1 MVSPRF
7 VCFSNTP
14 RKRHKR
20 RSFTRFFSGVLE
32 DGEIASDPEP
42 SPKPVSPSPGD
53 FNDEDLID
61 QIVQK
66 ENEIA
71 QKVKTPPST
80 SKRSNNRSE
89 RRATLR
95 RQETSEPSFS
105 SRNMET
111 SWHSNGNGG
120 ERQMR
125 PSPSEAVIFG
135 INNGQQAIN
144 SDIARLQSLVH
155 HSRDYYPSN
164 IEHYPPIPLSQP
176 CHFFNPPPPSLMS
189 LDLHQQM
196 MLPPPPPAPIIQP
209 ISPTPLPASFHDNYD
224 EVSMEVVSPDE
235 PQPSPNDPFIKPPI
249 QIPLEAVVSLP
260 STSKAVIEDES
271 SLREMLLSQLKQ
283 SKKRNAEKSS
293 SQEKTPK
300 RVRKNSSRLSNSVKN
315 IFEAPVAISPQVPV
329 AKIEKVPLEPTTS
342 ETVVPAETEAP
353 PSEKSS
359 ELSRVDK
366 RAQLDQLLAEISIK
380 FEEERDKVQNANKQG
395 REAVAM
401 AQEAAE
407 LAKKAEE
414 MNKKAT
420 EMRNAC
426 RDATKLG
433 KDEMRRILIEKQKIQ
448 NEIDLMN
455 IDDMEEMDDDAFPE
469 IIISS
474 IKLESTK
481 FVKDEKVGIIES
493 PTPKADP
500 AENTPTQAVE
510 PINIEKEVNESEVV
524 VEKKETDVVVE
535 NKNDEIQNESVEGE
549 DEYEEVEEPP
559 STPLNPT
566 PDLIL
571 NDVVSD
577 PIVNQAAA
585 REAALDKEQSLRKR
599 LLDKFGRTGN
609 SPDVT
614 SVVSSSIPDRPE
626 QCRTL
631 LLKMCKF
638 ELNGRCERPRD
649 CKHLHLHDVT
659 DAEQQAQLLEGLFRE
674 AFKYNES
681 DIGSSTRRLFSVILP
696 PVTRSYRNPRPF
708 QSRLSNKHCTFYRN
722 SENLKS

>member
-1 MVSPRF
+1 
-7 VCFSNTP
+7 
-14 RKRHKR
+14 
-20 RSFTRFFSGVLE
+20 
-32 DGEIASDPEP
+32 
-42 SPKPVSPSPGD
+42 
-53 FNDEDLID
+53 
-61 QIVQK
+61 
-66 ENEIA
+66 
-71 QKVKTPPST
+71 
-80 SKRSNNRSE
+80 
-89 RRATLR
+89 
-95 RQETSEPSFS
+95 
-105 SRNMET
+105 
-111 SWHSNGNGG
+111 
-120 ERQMR
+120 MR

-135 INNGQQAIN
+135 INNGQQVCKNCVFILELIFKFQAIN

-329 AKIEKVPLEPTTS
+329 AKIEVKLATKTSNLSIAPEVNSIDSQKVPLEPTTS

-455 IDDMEEMDDDAFPE
+455 IDDMEEMDDDA
-469 IIISS
+469 
-474 IKLESTK
+474 
-481 FVKDEKVGIIES
+481 
-493 PTPKADP
+493 
-500 AENTPTQAVE
+500 
-510 PINIEKEVNESEVV
+510 
-524 VEKKETDVVVE
+524 
-535 NKNDEIQNESVEGE
+535 
-549 DEYEEVEEPP
+549 
-559 STPLNPT
+559 
-566 PDLIL
+566 
-571 NDVVSD
+571 
-577 PIVNQAAA
+577 
-585 REAALDKEQSLRKR
+585 
-599 LLDKFGRTGN
+599 
-609 SPDVT
+609 
-614 SVVSSSIPDRPE
+614 
-626 QCRTL
+626 
-631 LLKMCKF
+631 
-638 ELNGRCERPRD
+638 
-649 CKHLHLHDVT
+649 
-659 DAEQQAQLLEGLFRE
+659 
-674 AFKYNES
+674 
-681 DIGSSTRRLFSVILP
+681 
-696 PVTRSYRNPRPF
+696 
-708 QSRLSNKHCTFYRN
+708 
-722 SENLKS
+722 